1 MSQQPQ
7 SAEPQ
12 PRGAVCALHPERS
25 AATICNRCGN
35 YACELCFQV
44 APDRQDYCEACMP
57 RSVVR
62 PATRGSRLLAVIV
75 DHIVLALALF
85 VGGILSFAVRSPAF
99 TFVLVLAAFLGV
111 MGVQLYL
118 LDKYGQSIGKRAQGI
133 KVVRMDGSRVGI
145 LRLIFLRNVVPA
157 AIGQATCSIFSLVD
171 TLAIFSE
178 QSRCLHDYIADTQ
191 VIEVSDAQD

>member
-62 PATRGSRLLAVIV
+62 PATRMSRLGAVIV
-75 DHIVLALALF
+75 DQLLLFGGALVGGIVGGISKEPMAVFVLALSAF
-85 VGGILSFAVRSPAF
+85 VIV
-99 TFVLVLAAFLGV
+99 GV
-111 MGVQLYL
+111 IQLIM
-118 LDKYGQSIGKRAQGI
+118 LDKYGQSIGKRALDI
-133 KVVRMDGSRVGI
+133 KVVRMDGSDVGL
-145 LRLIFLRNVVPA
+145 LRLLFLRNVVPA

-171 TLAIFSE
+171 ALAIFSE

-191 VIEVSDAQD
+191 VIDVSDA